1 MAVARGSFAE
11 SRAHLSLPR
20 DAAGI
25 NPAVFAA
32 WAQFGAKTRRQ
43 APSSR
48 SSWPRQPVNDTET
61 ITP

>member
-1 MAVARGSFAE
+1 MAAARGSFAE

-20 DAAGI
+20 DAARI

-32 WAQFGAKTRRQ
+32 WTQP
-43 APSSR
+43 APQSPS
-48 SSWPRQPVNDTET
+48 EA

>member
-20 DAAGI
+20 EAARI

-32 WAQFGAKTRRQ
+32 WAQPGAKARRQ
-43 APSSR
+43 RP
-48 SSWPRQPVNDTET
+48 